1 MHDTDLVY
9 VSCDAKWHFSDCGDT
24 WTLHHFGSHNHAA
37 PFASSPSQLGLH
49 QIEEI
54 IRNNPNMTPVQLV
67 AGRCGRRTTTPTS
80 KLDPKGFHRDFVSKI
95 RGDVNEREF
104 QKESGSKSGL
114 GPHHLDATF
123 HYFDEHHQKEKEL
136 YVLDGRIARGQAIHI
151 ASATMCR
158 EIQRAANPWQ
168 SDTVEGFVDAKFYKG
183 QMNVTMTSSWE
194 NNQQTQQPLLFSI
207 LFDKTTHS
215 YKMHF
220 KTLFKLYARR
230 HQFDNRVAKVWTK
243 ELTMKTIEDFLRFFP
258 GMSRVLSLLVFT
270 TPTKSLVSQINQAI
284 PVTFPVPFMMV
295 FSWHWMSSAFPTMAG
310 S

>member
-123 HYFDEHHQKEKEL
+123 HYRLRF
-136 YVLDGRIARGQAIHI
+136 
-151 ASATMCR
+151 
-158 EIQRAANPWQ
+158 
-168 SDTVEGFVDAKFYKG
+168 TV
-183 QMNVTMTSSWE
+183 
-194 NNQQTQQPLLFSI
+194 
-207 LFDKTTHS
+207 
-215 YKMHF
+215 
-220 KTLFKLYARR
+220 
-230 HQFDNRVAKVWTK
+230 VAKHAGVPGSYPQARYICRCEVFKAYWRRAQGTRGLQ
-243 ELTMKTIEDFLRFFP
+243 LTLYRGDSGSVP
-258 GMSRVLSLLVFT
+258 GSYPQAPRCEVFKAYWRKAQGTRGLQLTLLWWR
-270 TPTKSLVSQINQAI
+270 LD
-284 PVTFPVPFMMV
+284 
-295 FSWHWMSSAFPTMAG
+295 
-310 S
+310 